1 MSANR
6 FSIDGSRIDSLSE
19 FLRAENDNC
28 FRDILYYPKEFMNSE
43 DKPLVFKEKKFNSG
57 RLQELSA
64 TRLLN

>member
-28 FRDILYYPKEFMNSE
+28 FRDILYYPKEGGLK
-43 DKPLVFKEKKFNSG
+43 DQVQQL
-57 RLQELSA
+57 R
-64 TRLLN
+64 